1 MSRYTGPRVRLS
13 RRFGVP
19 LFGPS
24 KYLERRPY
32 PPGTHGPKSRRKH
45 TEYGLGLIEKQ
56 KIRFYYGLAEKQF
69 RGIYQRAL
77 RQRGI
82 TGETMLQI
90 LESRLDNIVF
100 QLGFSNTRSGARQ
113 MVGHGHVSVN
123 GRKVNIPSYNVRV
136 NDVVEVRDTSRSRQM
151 ALRGLEISTSR
162 SVPAWLDLNKDAFRG
177 TLLRIPTLEEIQ
189 PIGNVQ
195 AVVEF
200 YSR

>member
-32 PPGTHGPKSRRKH
+32 PPGTHGPKARRKH
-45 TEYGLGLIEKQ
+45 TEYGLALMEKQ
-56 KIRFYYGLAEKQF
+56 KLRFYYGLAEKQF
-69 RGIYQRAL
+69 KGIYQRAL

-82 TGETMLQI
+82 TGETMVQM
-90 LESRLDNIVF
+90 LECRLDNIVY
-100 QLGFSNTRSGARQ
+100 QLGFSNTRAGSRQ

-123 GRKVNIPSYNVRV
+123 GRKVNIPSYNVKV

-162 SVPAWLDLNKDAFRG
+162 NVPGWLDLNKDAFKG
-177 TLLRIPTLEEIQ
+177 TLQRIPTLEEIQ
-189 PIGNVQ
+189 PISNVQ
-195 AVVEF
+195 TVVEF